1 MTLDLLSA
9 WQLLQV
15 RHRNPEKIMEGGH
28 RRDINQSEFPSA
40 CQPGR
45 KLCNKKKQMAIQ
57 VVKHPQ
63 HGKTWSECIYIAE
76 DMQKRTFETLM
87 QSAGS

>member
-9 WQLLQV
+9 WQLLRV
-15 RHRNPEKIMEGGH
+15 RYRNPERIMEGGH
-28 RRDINQSEFPSA
+28 GRDINQSEFPSA

-63 HGKTWSECIYIAE
+63 HGNMVRVYIHVE
-76 DMQKRTFETLM
+76 DMQKHTFETLM

>member
-1 MTLDLLSA
+1 MVLDLLSA
-9 WQLLQV
+9 WQLLWV
-15 RHRNPEKIMEGGH
+15 RYRNPEKIMEGGH
-28 RRDINQSEFPSA
+28 GRDINQSEFPSA

-63 HGKTWSECIYIAE
+63 RGMVRVYIHAE
-76 DMQKRTFETLM
+76 DMQKCTFETLM
-87 QSAGS
+87 QSTGS